1 MENLPGHVQLRVIV
15 SLGKVGICG
24 AGLLDPLVALNRGE
38 GYGPIGLERVCPM
51 APVKD
56 NSDTFRARTC
66 MRDGVGSESE
76 GKMEW

>member
-1 MENLPGHVQLRVIV
+1 MV

-24 AGLLDPLVALNRGE
+24 AGLLDPLVAISHGGE
-38 GYGPIGLERVCPM
+38 GYGPIGLEREFPM

-56 NSDTFRARTC
+56 NGDTFWARTC
-66 MRDGVGSESE
+66 MREGVDSVSE